1 MGLVMSAGMTAA
13 DETSKTDNE
22 QEPKTVSD
30 VLAQTPTS
38 KPDPTDDLVTTH
50 HVLKSVDGDL
60 AYSATIGRI
69 VIKEETV
76 KDDKFEGRKP
86 KAEISVTYYTLDPKN
101 DETPDLTKRPV
112 VFAFN
117 GGPGSSSVWLH
128 MGVLGPRRVD
138 MGDAGNLTPPPYG
151 LLDNPETLLR
161 VADLVFID
169 PISTGFS
176 RATEGESA
184 KDYHGFTG
192 DIEQVGEVIRLWTTR
207 NGRWMSPKFILG
219 ESYGGTRAAALVD
232 YLQNRYGMYFNGVI
246 MVAPALNLETLF
258 HAQNSDLP
266 YPMFLPVYAAVAHY
280 HNVLPE
286 GVTLEE
292 AVAKADDYVDE
303 YRTLLAKGNKLTPEE
318 FTAAA
323 AKLAEIT
330 GLSQEYIEESNLRVT
345 HVRYLAELLRH
356 RRQVVGRLDARFT
369 GPALSYVNERLTFD
383 PFGTATEGSFT
394 AAWNHYIHDEL
405 GYKNDLA
412 YETTTDKVRPWS
424 YKEFEGSSVDMV
436 DKMSSAMIVNPH
448 LQVQVALG
456 RYDAGVPKEA
466 VEYTLDH
473 LTVPDEAKGR
483 IETLTYPAG
492 HMMYLHQPSRVKQL
506 GDFAEFI
513 KKYSNR

>member
-1 MGLVMSAGMTAA
+1 MAA
-13 DETSKTDNE
+13 AESTPKVDEKDQAHE
-22 QEPKTVSD
+22 QTVSD
-30 VLAQTPTS
+30 VLAQTPTA
-38 KPDPTDDLVTTH
+38 KPEPKDDLVTTH
-50 HVLKSVDGDL
+50 HVLKTDDGDL
-60 AYSATIGRI
+60 AYSATVGRM
-69 VIKEETV
+69 VIAEETTE
-76 KDDKFEGRKP
+76 DDKFQGRKP
-86 KAEISVTYYTLDPKN
+86 KAEVSVTYYTLESAPGQK
-101 DETPDLTKRPV
+101 PDVTRRPV
-112 VFAFN
+112 AFAFN

-128 MGVLGPRRVD
+128 LGVLGPRRVD
-138 MGDAGNLTPPPYG
+138 MGDAGNLTPPPFG

-184 KDYHGFTG
+184 KPYHGFQG
-192 DIEQVGEVIRLWTTR
+192 DIEQVAEVIRLWTTR
-207 NGRWMSPKFILG
+207 NGRWMSPKYLIG

-232 YLQNRYGMYFNGVI
+232 YLQNRYGMYFNGVV

-280 HNVLPE
+280 HNVLPD

-292 AVAKADDYVDE
+292 AVKKAEDYVDE
-303 YRTLLAKGNKLTPEE
+303 YRAILAKGNKLTEAE
-318 FTAAA
+318 FKAAA

-330 GLSQEYIEESNLRVT
+330 GLGQEYLEESNLRVT
-345 HVRYLAELLRH
+345 HVHYLAELLRH

-369 GPALSYVNERLTFD
+369 GPALSYVNERLSFD
-383 PFGTATEGSFT
+383 PFGTATEGAFT

-405 GYKNDLA
+405 GYHNDLA
-412 YETTTDKVRPWS
+412 YETSTDKVRPWS
-424 YKEFEGSSVDMV
+424 YKEFEGASVDMV
-436 DKMSSAMIVNPH
+436 DKMASAMIVNPH

-473 LTVPDEAKGR
+473 LTIPAEAKGR

-492 HMMYLHQPSRVKQL
+492 HMMYLHQPTRVKQL
-506 GDFAEFI
+506 EDIAAFI
-513 KKYSNR
+513 AKTSNR